1 MPEYRKGGHTVY
13 DIQYH
18 LVWATKYRYQ
28 VLRGEVA
35 ERTRDLIRQV
45 CMSRELTILQGHV
58 SVDQVHIRVSCPP
71 TLSPAKIV
79 HYIQGG
85 SSKKLQE
92 EFSHLQKRFWG
103 QPLWARGYFCATV
116 GTVTQEQIQQYI
128 AKHEE
133 QSPDENFHID
143 P

>member
-18 LVWATKYRYQ
+18 FVWATKYRYQ

-35 ERTRDLIRQV
+35 ERTRDMIRQV
-45 CMSRELTILQGHV
+45 CMSRELTIIEGHV
-58 SVDQVHIRVSCPP
+58 SIDHVHILVSCPP

-79 HYIQGG
+79 QYIQGV
-85 SSKKLQE
+85 SSRKLQE
-92 EFSHLQKRFWG
+92 EFSHLQKRYWG

-116 GTVTQEQIQQYI
+116 GAVTHEQIQEYI

-133 QSPDENFHID
+133 QSPDENFHVD